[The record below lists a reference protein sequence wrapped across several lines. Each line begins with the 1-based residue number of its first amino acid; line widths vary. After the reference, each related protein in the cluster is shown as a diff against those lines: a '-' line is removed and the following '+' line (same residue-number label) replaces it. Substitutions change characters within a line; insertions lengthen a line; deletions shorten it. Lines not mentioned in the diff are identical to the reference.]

1 MPSAAWKKWVVV
13 AGLTALLLA
22 FPLVVQ
28 DAFLLRLF
36 TEAIM
41 WIGLAV
47 TWDLVAGYIGYLN
60 FGHGVFFGF
69 GAYTTAILFTKAGL
83 SFWVSMS
90 LGGGVA
96 ALAAL
101 VIGWPVLRLR
111 GAYFAIATW
120 AFGRA
125 VMQLALVL
133 DVTGGPDGL
142 RLPPFLNPHFFAYVM
157 LGLVGATYVI
167 LWVLLERAPFGLK
180 LKAIRE
186 DESGSLAIGLNPAKL
201 KLQAFILSAAP
212 AGLIGGVYAYWITF
226 IDPPS
231 VFGDLVTDQA
241 VVMAVFGGMG
251 TLIGPAIGAVFF
263 LTFKT
268 YFWAYLS
275 DYQVLYLII
284 LGLAIAACVVFLP
297 DGIWGAVTR
306 RQEGRRA
313 LRKGLALGPAEA
325 APPAQPPATG
335 ANAHPPA
342 RRRNG
347 EEE

>member
-1 MPSAAWKKWVVV
+1 MPDTVWKKRVVV
-13 AGLTALLLA
+13 AGLTAFLLA
-22 FPLVVQ
+22 FPLLVR

-36 TEAIM
+36 TEALM
-41 WIGLAV
+41 WVGLAI
-47 TWDLVAGYIGYLN
+47 TWDLIAGYIGYLN

-69 GAYTTAILFTKAGL
+69 GAYATTIFFTKVNL
-83 SFWVSMS
+83 PFWPS
-90 LGGGVA
+90 LAVGGGVA

-125 VMQLALVL
+125 IMQLALVL

-157 LGLVGATYVI
+157 LALVGATYVV

-201 KLQAFILSAAP
+201 KLQAFILSAVP

-226 IDPPS
+226 IDPSS

-241 VVMAVFGGMG
+241 VVMAVFGGLG

-275 DYQVLYLII
+275 DFQVLYLII
-284 LGLAIAACVVFLP
+284 LGVAIAACVVFLP
-297 DGIWGAVTR
+297 DGIWGAVVR

-313 LRKGLALGPAEA
+313 LRKGLSLNQGDV
-325 APPAQPPATG
+325 AQPPQ
-335 ANAHPPA
+335 PPA
-342 RRRNG
+342 GTSTRTPVRHKDG
-347 EEE
+347 EEG

>member
-1 MPSAAWKKWVVV
+1 MADTAWKKHVGVACLVVF
-13 AGLTALLLA
+13 LLA
-22 FPLVVQ
+22 VPLLVR

-36 TEAIM
+36 TEAFM
-41 WIGLAV
+41 WIGLAI

-83 SFWVSMS
+83 PFWLS
-90 LGGGVA
+90 LTIGGGA
-96 ALAAL
+96 AGLAAL

-133 DVTGGPDGL
+133 DITGGPDGM
-142 RLPPFLNPHFFAYVM
+142 RLPPFLNPHFFAYLM
-157 LGLVGATYVI
+157 LGLVGATYVV

-201 KLQAFILSAAP
+201 KLQAFILSALP
-212 AGLIGGVYAYWITF
+212 AGLIGGVYAYWISF
-226 IDPPS
+226 IDPAS

-241 VVMAVFGGMG
+241 VVMAVFGGLG

-297 DGIWGAVTR
+297 DGIWGAVVR

-313 LRKGLALGPAEA
+313 LRKGLALGREETSLPTRSPAGA
-325 APPAQPPATG
+325 APAVPT
-335 ANAHPPA
+335 
-342 RRRNG
+342 RRSGG
-347 EEE
+347 EEG